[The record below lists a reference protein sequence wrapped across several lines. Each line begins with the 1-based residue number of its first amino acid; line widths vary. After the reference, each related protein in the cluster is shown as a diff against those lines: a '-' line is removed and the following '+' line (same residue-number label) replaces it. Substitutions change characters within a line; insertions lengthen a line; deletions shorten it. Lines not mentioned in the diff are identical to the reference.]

1 MSIRFPDTRWS
12 LIRRIGDRPED
23 AAIVVDLYCDGIV
36 RYLHLRLGG
45 QAGPADIDD
54 IAQEVLLHLLEHPQ
68 VLAEARPGAGSRFR
82 YFLMTVA
89 FNAARNEIRSRR
101 RDAAHAEPLPDEA
114 AHTVTAAES
123 PEPEFI
129 RVMDRAWA
137 QSVLTS
143 AWKDLRA
150 LAAEG
155 GLEPEALAVLEDS
168 LLRGQG
174 LRAIAEARRLSLPT
188 CQRRF
193 ARAHLSA
200 GGHRVASTPGW
211 RASERCGRVRSM
223 RAAPRHHAALNER
236 GSASGV
242 VRHGRALNDQR

>member
-23 AAIVVDLYCDGIV
+23 AAIVVDLYCDSIV

-45 QAGPADIDD
+45 HAGSADIDD
-54 IAQEVLLHLLEHPQ
+54 VAHEVLLHLLEHPQ
-68 VLAEARPGAGSRFR
+68 VLTEARPGAGSRFR

-89 FNAARNEIRSRR
+89 FNAARNEIRARR
-101 RDAAHAEPLPDEA
+101 RDAAHAEPLQDEA
-114 AHTVTAAES
+114 AHSVTAVDS
-123 PEPEFI
+123 PEPEAI

-155 GLEPEALAVLEDS
+155 GLEPEALTVLEDS

-193 ARAHLSA
+193 ARARTFLQEAIASRLRQAGELPSDSDASA
-200 GGHRVASTPGW
+200 AC
-211 RASERCGRVRSM
+211 ELLLDIMRS
-223 RAAPRHHAALNER
+223 
-236 GSASGV
+236 
-242 VRHGRALNDQR
+242 